1 MKTVKRPAPTPEKPA
16 REPRISCYQT
26 NYSAAALAM
35 MEQATGQRLTQLTPP
50 VAKVPVQAVDA
61 D

>member
-1 MKTVKRPAPTPEKPA
+1 MKTPTPAKEKPI

-26 NYSAAALAM
+26 NYSPTALLL
-35 MEQATGQRLTQLTPP
+35 MEKATGQRLTQLPTP
-50 VAKVPVQAVDA
+50 KVPVQAVDA